1 MRTKQDVGG
10 RVWRIQGRALDA
22 WMAGRLS
29 YYACIR
35 ALESVRAIY
44 LQHKAMEGG
53 AK

>member
-1 MRTKQDVGG
+1 MTRQDVGG

-29 YYACIR
+29 YYACVR

-44 LQHKAMEGG
+44 LRRIAERGK
-53 AK
+53 